1 MAFHE
6 FAPDRDG
13 WATHRRESLYLNPFL
28 EIHRVSVSSPTRP
41 EPFEWTVC
49 HRKAGVVIAPQ
60 TPEGGFVLIRQER
73 VPIRRTIWEFPAGQI
88 DHATGHDWDAIVATG
103 LRELSEEAGYEL
115 APGGEVVPMFHYVSS
130 PGFTD
135 EYCHQIWVRG
145 AVSSGHGLKLDQ
157 NECVTEVRVFSPIE
171 LRAMV
176 ADGLICDANT
186 LSCLARLSALTG
198 MWDCFSLCR
207 SF

>member
-6 FAPDRDG
+6 FMGAEEG
-13 WATHRRESLYLNPFL
+13 WATHRRDPLYANPFL
-28 EIHRVSVSSPTRP
+28 EIHRVNVTSPTRD

-49 HRKAGVVIAPQ
+49 HRKVGVVIAPQ

-103 LRELSEEAGYEL
+103 LRELREEAGYEL
-115 APGGEVVPMFHYVSS
+115 AAGGEVAPMFHYVSS

-145 AVSSGHGLKLDQ
+145 AVPSVRGQSLDP
-157 NECVTEVRVFSPIE
+157 NECVTEVRVFAPAE
-171 LRAMV
+171 LREMV
-176 ADGLICDANT
+176 ATGQICDANT

-198 MWDCFSLCR
+198 MWA
-207 SF
+207 